1 MNARTNSHLHVAV
14 LDAVVDRSR
23 QWGSLRL
30 DVTYP
35 SQPHGAVT
43 RHHHLRNAIR
53 VLVEVHFLVV
63 GKSVRNGGRG
73 GRSIR
78 NAGTMQERLFDGL
91 RRQVEATLL
100 HVAHDILRF
109 MEFQKQY
116 HYCVFE
122 EGRARV
128 GVVDSLDV
136 GDDSLHDLLL
146 QEAVWRHLDLL

>member
-35 SQPHGAVT
+35 SQPHGAIT

-63 GKSVRNGGRG
+63 GKSVRNGVVG
-73 GRSIR
+73 GGLFVMLARCR
-78 NAGTMQERLFDGL
+78 NDCLMGFAAWWKQHSFMSRTISFDLWNSKNSTIIAYL
-91 RRQVEATLL
+91 RK
-100 HVAHDILRF
+100 D
-109 MEFQKQY
+109 
-116 HYCVFE
+116 
-122 EGRARV
+122 ARV
-128 GVVDSLDV
+128 LG
-136 GDDSLHDLLL
+136 
-146 QEAVWRHLDLL
+146 